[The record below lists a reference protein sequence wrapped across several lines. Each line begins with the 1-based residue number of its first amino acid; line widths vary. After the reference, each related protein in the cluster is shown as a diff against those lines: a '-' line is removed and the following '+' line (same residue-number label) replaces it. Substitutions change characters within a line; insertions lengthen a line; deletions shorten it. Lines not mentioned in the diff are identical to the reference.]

1 MTKTLV
7 VKYVPRGERSN
18 TKRVLSEFMSGVKN
32 SAIEELDLAKDVPDM
47 FLADNLAAYIE
58 RDYLGQSLSPEQKTL
73 LSKMDKMTEQ
83 VRSADIIVLA
93 YPMFNFS
100 MPAVVK
106 AWFDSIMLKGYTW
119 DARDGKYAGLM
130 KGKKALTIVSSGGA
144 YSTGPMKSFEHAVSL
159 SIAEFQFM
167 GFSEVKGILAEGMN
181 GSTDAK
187 SSSLAKSLEEARAV
201 TRAWY
206 Q

>member
-1 MTKTLV
+1 LTKTLV

-18 TKRVLSEFMSGVKN
+18 TKKILDEFKSKVKN
-32 SAIEELDLAKDVPDM
+32 SSIEELDLTKDVPDL
-47 FLADNLAAYIE
+47 FLSDSLMAYIQ
-58 RDYLGQSLSPEQKTL
+58 RDYLGQSLSAEQKSL

-83 VRSADIIVLA
+83 IKSSDIVVLA

-106 AWFDSIMLKGYTW
+106 AWFDSIMLKGHTW
-119 DARDGKYAGLM
+119 DALDGKYTGLM
-130 KGKKALTIVSSGGA
+130 QGKKALTIVSSGGS
-144 YSTGPMKSFEHAVSL
+144 YTGPMKAWEHAVSL
-159 SIAEFQFM
+159 SNAEFQFM

-181 GSTDAK
+181 GAEDAK
-187 SSSLAKSLEEARAV
+187 SNNLAKAFEEIQAV
-201 TRAWY
+201 THEWY

>member
-18 TKRVLSEFMSGVKN
+18 TKKVLSEFKSGIKN
-32 SAIEELDLAKDVPDM
+32 SPIEELDLAKDAPDL
-47 FLADNLAAYIE
+47 FLADNLMAYIE
-58 RDYLGQSLSPEQKTL
+58 RDYLGQNPSAEQKSL
-73 LSKMDKMTEQ
+73 LSKMDKMIEQ

-106 AWFDSIMLKGYTW
+106 AWFDSIMLKGHTW

-130 KGKKALTIVSSGGA
+130 KGKKALTIVSSGGS
-144 YSTGPMKSFEHAVSL
+144 YSTGPMKAWEHAVSL
-159 SIAEFQFM
+159 SNAEFQFM
-167 GFSEVKGILAEGMN
+167 GFSEVKGVLAEGMN
-181 GSTDAK
+181 GPEDAK
-187 SSSLAKSLEEARAV
+187 SNNLAKSLEEVRAI
-201 TRAWY
+201 ANEWY